1 MKISELHYNGNS
13 EKLFSLVAKEP
24 WSIFLD
30 SGFPNI
36 NTGRYDIITAR
47 PSITLETYGKKTHIK
62 SLGRETTS
70 VGDPFDIVRQNLGN
84 KEDNLSGL
92 PFCGGAIG
100 YFSYDLCRIVD
111 SKIT

>member
-47 PSITLETYGKKTHIK
+47 PSITLETYGKK
-62 SLGRETTS
+62 
-70 VGDPFDIVRQNLGN
+70 N
-84 KEDNLSGL
+84 
-92 PFCGGAIG
+92 
-100 YFSYDLCRIVD
+100 SY
-111 SKIT
+111 